1 MCWGQE
7 EEEEAEP
14 LYEGCADGFTHTH
27 TKAHRCS
34 RVNHPASES
43 APRIPVRER
52 AGQAEVW
59 WSIWQSGVCVRV
71 GGLEELVGQVPGAV
85 LGRLWADVAGVCK
98 RQDEDLD
105 LGAPFVQR
113 SPLET
118 WPRHGGLP
126 GKAWA
131 TSEGG

>member
-1 MCWGQE
+1 M
-7 EEEEAEP
+7 
-14 LYEGCADGFTHTH
+14 
-27 TKAHRCS
+27 
-34 RVNHPASES
+34 
-43 APRIPVRER
+43 
-52 AGQAEVW
+52 
-59 WSIWQSGVCVRV
+59 RV

-118 WPRHGGLP
+118 WPRHGSLP